1 MNQFRVVEHYGNMIT
16 RPYQETGLVLGEYWR
31 VNGVVF
37 NHDPTPEEIEMA
49 YQEAPMTIEQKY
61 EHAINI
67 IKSLVDAYGC
77 KTPKWEE
84 ARNLLDI
91 ERPLV
96 LPEEKT

>member
-1 MNQFRVVEHYGNMIT
+1 MK
-16 RPYQETGLVLGEYWR
+16 
-31 VNGVVF
+31 
-37 NHDPTPEEIEMA
+37 EM
-49 YQEAPMTIEQKY
+49 TLEQKY

-91 ERPLV
+91 ERPLIK
-96 LPEEKT
+96 EEEE

>member
-1 MNQFRVVEHYGNMIT
+1 MKEMT
-16 RPYQETGLVLGEYWR
+16 L
-31 VNGVVF
+31 
-37 NHDPTPEEIEMA
+37 EE
-49 YQEAPMTIEQKY
+49 KY

-91 ERPLV
+91 ERPLIK
-96 LPEEKT
+96 EEGK